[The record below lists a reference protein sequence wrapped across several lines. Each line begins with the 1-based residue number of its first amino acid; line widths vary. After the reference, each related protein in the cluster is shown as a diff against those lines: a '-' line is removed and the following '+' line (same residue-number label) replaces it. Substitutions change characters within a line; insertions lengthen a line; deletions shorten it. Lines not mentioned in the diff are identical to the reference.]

1 MRYLN
6 KIGIQLILS
15 LILCFIYKN
24 GHSQLS
30 SNVDLFGTYSKEISV
45 QKGKKY
51 LLEQVLKPDERT
63 KKLEVYGLSA
73 ASSGDLTTLIYNA
86 TEDDDNQ
93 GLLLVF
99 YGNYWNE
106 AGVQFQGYDFLNFDT
121 EKAIDFLSTI
131 RANTEL
137 NKDYLRK
144 GSDSNIYFKYDDL
157 TILAT
162 GNSVTFF
169 DLRILW
175 KDFDLKWEAGS
186 FNRTVKR
193 FEKRLVKFN
202 KK

>member
-6 KIGIQLILS
+6 KIGVQLIFS
-15 LILCFIYKN
+15 LILCFIYKTAH
-24 GHSQLS
+24 GQLS

-51 LLEQVLKPDERT
+51 LLEQVLKPEERT

-86 TEDDDNQ
+86 TEDEDNQ

-106 AGVQFQGYDFLNFDT
+106 SGVQFQGYDFLNFDT

-162 GNSVTFF
+162 GNSVTLF

-193 FEKRLVKFN
+193 FEKRLAKFN